1 MDVDVNVSCLLYW
14 KADHWNGFQEV
25 QDVNFV
31 HLYLMQLL
39 YLLKRALMSWT
50 SMPTQRFA
58 FMYSVVTDYM
68 YVSKYIS
75 TWVPT
80 FGLQTAK

>member
-14 KADHWNGFQEV
+14 KADRWNGFQEV

-50 SMPTQRFA
+50 SMPRDTTLCIYVQRRHRLH
-58 FMYSVVTDYM
+58 VC
-68 YVSKYIS
+68 
-75 TWVPT
+75 
-80 FGLQTAK
+80 LQIH